1 MRDVSQNYR
10 SVRRQIDE
18 AASSCGRDPQEV
30 LLLAVS
36 KTMPEQDIL
45 DLYNIGVRDF
55 GENRIQ
61 ELERKAAALPDDI
74 VWHFIGPL
82 QSNKIRKAVKL
93 ASVIHSVEDIQ
104 TVERLDR
111 IAGEEQ
117 RNVKFLIEVNVSG
130 EASKGGVTP
139 EEFMCVAEAAAK
151 CRNACFS
158 GLMTMAPL
166 SAPQEQLDDVF
177 NGLAAL
183 KCKAEKEL
191 GVTLPILS
199 MGMSGDYLNAIAA
212 GSTVVRV
219 GTAIFGRSSAVQ
231 S

>member
-1 MRDVSQNYR
+1 MRDVAQNYR
-10 SVRRQIDE
+10 SVRCQIDD
-18 AASSCGRDPQEV
+18 AAVSCGRDPQEV

-61 ELERKAAALPDDI
+61 ELERKAAALPEDI

-104 TVERLDR
+104 AVERLDR

-139 EEFMCVAEAAAK
+139 EEFMRVAEVAAQ

-166 SAPQEQLDDVF
+166 SAPQEQLVEVF
-177 NGLAAL
+177 SGLAAL

-191 GVTLPILS
+191 GITLPILS

-212 GSTVVRV
+212 GSTIVRV
-219 GTAIFGRSSAVQ
+219 GTAIFGRSSAV
-231 S
+231 

>member
-1 MRDVSQNYR
+1 MYVRGYDASRGEQVVSLLRFGRYVCR
-10 SVRRQIDE
+10 ACYGKGGLWCRRGEIQL
-18 AASSCGRDPQEV
+18 GRQRF
-30 LLLAVS
+30 
-36 KTMPEQDIL
+36 
-45 DLYNIGVRDF
+45 NIGVRDF

-61 ELERKAAALPDDI
+61 ELERKAAALPEDI

-177 NGLAAL
+177 SGLAAL

-191 GVTLPILS
+191 GITLPILS
-199 MGMSGDYLNAIAA
+199 MGMSGDYPNAIAA
-212 GSTVVRV
+212 GSTIVRV
-219 GTAIFGRSSAVQ
+219 GTAIFGKISAV
-231 S
+231 